1 MSNFISKEYQEKLEK
16 YFEEHIKDQLVKDL
30 FSIGADLQRSPCI
43 AASTI
48 QTISKEDCEKMMETL
63 KALPKFV
70 TKLEMAHATRD
81 LVFGEIKT
89 EQSES
94 MCGRFDGIDIWID
107 PDMATGII
115 KKVYNDGSSEL
126 EYIFKID
133 TTTYGVYKPD

>member
-1 MSNFISKEYQEKLEK
+1 MSIFIPKEYKEKLEK

-43 AASTI
+43 ATSAI
-48 QTISKEDCEKMMETL
+48 KTISKEDCEKMMETL
-63 KALPKFV
+63 RALPKFV
-70 TKLEMAHATRD
+70 TKLEMAHTTRD

-94 MCGRFDGIDIWID
+94 MCGRFDGVEIWID
-107 PDMATGII
+107 PNMATGII

-126 EYIFKID
+126 EFLFEID
-133 TTTYGVYKPD
+133 TTTYGIYKLD